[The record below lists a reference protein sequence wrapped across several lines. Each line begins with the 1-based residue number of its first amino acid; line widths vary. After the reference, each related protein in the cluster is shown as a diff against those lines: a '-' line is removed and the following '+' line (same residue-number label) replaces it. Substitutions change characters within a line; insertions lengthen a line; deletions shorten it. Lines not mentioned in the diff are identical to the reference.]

1 MTRHRA
7 KATTIHSKRKI
18 VSTIVRVCIG
28 NCLEVYDLLIFG
40 YFAREIGRTYFPS
53 DNPYASLLASL
64 ATFGAGYLM
73 RPLGAFIL
81 GAYIDRVGRRRG
93 LMVTLTLMALG
104 TLSIALT
111 PGYSTLGL
119 LSPAIVVAGRLLQG
133 FSAGAEQGG
142 VSVYLAEFAPA
153 GRLGLYVS
161 WQSASTQ
168 ISAVLAASFSI
179 FLTGVLTPAQMELWG
194 WRVPMLFGCM
204 LVPLLFALRRS
215 LAETSVFER
224 RRKTTTGELF
234 RSLAANWPIVALGAL
249 VALMTTVSFYTLNSY
264 TPTFGREVLHLT
276 RLESLLVT
284 FFVACASFVAL
295 PLGGALSD
303 RIGRVPILLTCSLL
317 AALSAY
323 PTMAW
328 LVVAPSFAK
337 LLLVEL
343 WLSMLYGF
351 FNGAMIVFLIE
362 SVPEHLRTLGFSVA
376 YSIAAVLGGFT
387 PAIDTWLIHATA
399 DRAMSGAWMG
409 AAGIA
414 AFFSTLA
421 LRRFVAAPTSIPH
434 RANPEASAG

>member
-1 MTRHRA
+1 M
-7 KATTIHSKRKI
+7 HSKRKT
-18 VSTIVRVCIG
+18 VSTIVRVCAG

-40 YFAREIGRTYFPS
+40 YFATEIGRTYFPS
-53 DNPYASLLASL
+53 DNLYASLLATL

-73 RPLGAFIL
+73 RPLGALIL
-81 GAYIDRVGRRRG
+81 GAYIDRVGRRLG
-93 LMVTLTLMALG
+93 LMVTLTLMAIG

-111 PGYSTLGL
+111 PGYASIGL

-142 VSVYLAEFAPA
+142 VSVYLAEFAPS
-153 GRLGLYVS
+153 GRLGFYVS

-179 FLTGVLTPAQMELWG
+179 FLTGVLTPGQMELWG
-194 WRVPMLFGCM
+194 WRISMLFGCM
-204 LVPLLFALRRS
+204 LLPLLFVLRRS
-215 LAETSVFER
+215 LAETSAFER
-224 RRKTTTGELF
+224 RRKTTTAGLLG
-234 RSLAANWPIVALGAL
+234 SLATNWPIVALGAI
-249 VALMTTVSFYTLNSY
+249 VALMTTVSFYTLTSY

-284 FFVACASFVAL
+284 LYVACVNFVAL
-295 PLGGALSD
+295 PLGGTLSD

-317 AALSAY
+317 AALTAY

-328 LVVAPSFAK
+328 LVVAPNFAK

-343 WLSMLYGF
+343 WLAVLYGF

-362 SVPEHLRTLGFSVA
+362 MVPEHLRTLGFSVA
-376 YSIAAVLGGFT
+376 YSMAAVLGGFT

-409 AAGIA
+409 AAGLA
-414 AFFSTLA
+414 AFVATLA
-421 LRRFVAAPTSIPH
+421 LRRFVAAQTSIRH
-434 RANPEASAG
+434 SANPAASAG